1 MSFSEDPTRG
11 VGAGATSGE
20 DPMGS
25 RRAGVTPDPMGP
37 RRADVT
43 PDPMGPRRADVT
55 PDPMGPRRTDV
66 TPDPMGTQRTDVAL
80 DPTQGAEAG
89 EQPSQD
95 PTQGSEPN
103 ASRPEPTHEEISVR
117 AYFLYLEAPES
128 DELGNWLRAER
139 ELTPA

>member
-1 MSFSEDPTRG
+1 MSFTEDPTRG

-25 RRAGVTPDPMGP
+25 RRAG
-37 RRADVT
+37 VT

-103 ASRPEPTHEEISVR
+103 ASRPELTHEEISVR
-117 AYFLYLEAPES
+117 AYFLYLEVPES